1 MLIMNIL
8 ERTSYIK
15 QAGIMHKKREESKNL
30 LIKAAS
36 SRCWYL
42 SVNAGADTRKRQSIR
57 GIRFYKRQLWRY
69 ISSVCEADTLYC
81 KKYKIYSD
89 TRLFF
94 EVEDETGKQS
104 ACKAA

>member
-15 QAGIMHKKREESKNL
+15 QAGIMHCCS
-30 LIKAAS
+30 IDTSSAAS
-36 SRCWYL
+36 SRRWYL

-81 KKYKIYSD
+81 KKCKIYSD

-94 EVEDETGKQS
+94 EAEDETGKQS